1 MSVFFIR
8 VWVDGDSIVAV
19 STGQGLI
26 TNAGDYGNATF
37 IDAVAEGAY
46 VDAGTLRPTLTY
58 ANNVLSSSLVT
69 LLPAKD
75 VTALLAQSGY
85 GGQAVYNW
93 ADGNQYQWNGAAWGA
108 TPLTSQAVTSIS
120 DQSFTENIATAIIP
134 YDNFSQDVKDLFD
147 GIAADIGQLNTETAT
162 LETDIA
168 SIAADLGQLTD
179 DTVALEADVTTLQT
193 DYTALDG
200 TVTSNVSAISGLET
214 RVTSAEGAITA
225 SASDITQLQSDLTT
239 AEGNISGNAT
249 AISGLDTRVTSAEG
263 AITASASDITQ
274 LQSDLTTAEGNI
286 SGNASAISGLDVRVT
301 DNEGDISSQASA
313 ITSLS
318 TTVGNNTTSVTEA
331 LTSIDGI
338 EGKYGVTIDN
348 NGSITGFQLLS
359 GVGGSAFNVRA
370 DQFAVFN
377 STGGGGDNPFTI
389 FTSSRTIDGVTY
401 PAGTYIEDAF
411 IDNAAIVTASIGTLK
426 IGNNAATVADFA
438 QYNPT
443 INSALFEPGAGFSTA
458 FSACSGS
465 ISIPANQTADI
476 FIAFNL
482 RHGYISEP
490 TQWGYRIQG
499 LLTGGSVQTLTS
511 RTAMV
516 ATNDFPVIT
525 YLETVSPGATAKSY
539 TVLGQWYGENS
550 NIELQDATLSIVAR
564 YK

>member
-200 TVTSNVSAISGLET
+200 TVTSNVSAISGLE
-214 RVTSAEGAITA
+214 
-225 SASDITQLQSDLTT
+225 
-239 AEGNISGNAT
+239 
-249 AISGLDTRVTSAEG
+249 TRVTSAEG

>member
-19 STGQGLI
+19 RTGESLI
-26 TNAGDYGNATF
+26 TETGDYGNATF

-85 GGQAVYNW
+85 AGQAVYNW
-93 ADGNQYQWNGAAWGA
+93 ADGNQYQWNGAAWGS
-108 TPLTSQAVTSIS
+108 TPLTSLAVASIA

-134 YDNFSQDVKDLFD
+134 YDNFSQGVKDLFD
-147 GIAADIGQLNTETAT
+147 
-162 LETDIA
+162 

-193 DYTALDG
+193 DYTTLNG
-200 TVTSNVSAISGLET
+200 TVTANVTAISGLET

-239 AEGNISGNAT
+239 AEGSISGNAT
-249 AISGLDTRVTSAEG
+249 
-263 AITASASDITQ
+263 
-274 LQSDLTTAEGNI
+274 
-286 SGNASAISGLDVRVT
+286 AISGLDVRVT

-318 TTVGNNTTSVTEA
+318 TTVGNNTTSITQA
-331 LTSIDGI
+331 QTSINGI
-338 EGKYGVTIDN
+338 EGKYGVTIDS
-348 NGSITGFQLLS
+348 NGSVTGFQLLS

-377 STGGGGDNPFTI
+377 SSGGGGDNPFTI

-411 IDNAAIVTASIGTLK
+411 IDNAAIVNASVGTLK
-426 IGNNAATVADFA
+426 IAENAVTVPQSQNLSSTITGNGGLISINSFNYTLPTAGTILVLFNCSQEFPTGARDWRFDLYIGPTIVASRGGGNANSV
-438 QYNPT
+438 PT
-443 INSALFEPGAGFSTA
+443 INYSSGTYAAG
-458 FSACSGS
+458 
-465 ISIPANQTADI
+465 
-476 FIAFNL
+476 
-482 RHGYISEP
+482 
-490 TQWGYRIQG
+490 
-499 LLTGGSVQTLTS
+499 
-511 RTAMV
+511 
-516 ATNDFPVIT
+516 T
-525 YLETVSPGATAKSY
+525 YAI
-539 TVLGQWYGENS
+539 TVLWYGEDS
-550 NIELQDATLSIVAR
+550 GVKITQRALSVLGAMR
-564 YK
+564 